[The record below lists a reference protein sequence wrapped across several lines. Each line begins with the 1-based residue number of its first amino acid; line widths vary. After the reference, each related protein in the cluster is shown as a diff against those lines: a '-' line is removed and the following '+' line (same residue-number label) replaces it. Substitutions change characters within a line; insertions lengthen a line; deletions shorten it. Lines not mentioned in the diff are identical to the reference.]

1 MRRAG
6 RLLRLLRNV
15 PVLLVIAFLVFGLSV
30 TGCALRNRYPAGTV
44 KKIEE
49 RPFPPSVS
57 AILDQQAV
65 VVPPLAAE
73 EPPSPVYIVG
83 PGDVLYI
90 NLSGKTEFGSPS
102 GGLGSKVQGSRVG
115 GNGNIQL
122 PLIGTFQAGGFTVEQ
137 IQAKLVEAYS
147 KYIKEPWVVV
157 EVAEYR
163 SQPLYLL
170 GQFRSAGTHY
180 MDIPMDLLRGIAL
193 GGGLDPSANLRGAR
207 LIRGKKTMAVDIYA
221 LLLEGDQSQN
231 VWLKPGD
238 TIYVPDSKAQNVYV
252 FGAVKTVGP
261 ISMEQGRLTLS
272 QAIAHAGLPD
282 TGFHLDQ
289 VRIIRSLSAT
299 RGQLIVVDA
308 GRIMRGE
315 TLPLSLAE
323 GDIVY
328 VPKSRLKTWNDALN
342 EILPLLNAF
351 GAILNPFVQIKFL
364 SD

>member
-1 MRRAG
+1 MKTNSS
-6 RLLRLLRNV
+6 LLLARTTT
-15 PVLLVIAFLVFGLSV
+15 VIVFLVFSV
-30 TGCALRNRYPAGTV
+30 TVAGCALRNRYPVGTV
-44 KKIEE
+44 KEIEE
-49 RPFPPSVS
+49 KALPPSVS
-57 AILDQQAV
+57 PILEQEAV
-65 VVPPLAAE
+65 VVPPLPAE
-73 EPPSPVYIVG
+73 EPPSPVYVVG
-83 PGDVLYI
+83 PNDVLYI

-102 GGLGSKVQGSRVG
+102 GGLGSKVQGSRVD

-122 PLIGTFQAGGFTVEQ
+122 PLIGTVKVGGSTVEQ
-137 IQAKLVEAYS
+137 IQANLAEAYK

-170 GQFRSAGTHY
+170 GQFRSPGTHY
-180 MDIPMDLLRGIAL
+180 MESPMDLLRGFAL
-193 GGGLDPSANLRGAR
+193 GGGLDPSGNLRGAR

-231 VWLKPGD
+231 VWLRPGD
-238 TIYVPDSKAQNVYV
+238 TIFIPDSKAQNVYV
-252 FGAVKTVGP
+252 FGAVKIVGP
-261 ISMEQGRLTLS
+261 ISMQQGRLTLS

-282 TGFHLDQ
+282 TGFHLDK

-308 GRIMRGE
+308 ARIMRGE

-328 VPKSRLKTWNDALN
+328 VPKSGMKTWNDALN
-342 EILPLLNAF
+342 EILPTLQAF